1 MASNSEK
8 GHAKNVANF
17 KDLIAYSTG
26 YGSKYNP
33 SRAEFT
39 LPELNSMHSSAEKL
53 IGTLN
58 DVMPAYN
65 TAVAEKDVAFA
76 PFNKLITKV
85 YSNFSSCGALKGE
98 VDNAFTVAK
107 KLKGQF
113 TKTEKAKQAEAAGK
127 DPISQAQLSMDMRLE
142 NFDKFI
148 KILAANAKYK
158 PNETELQVASLQ
170 ALHTRLK
177 TLSDGI
183 VTASTPVINARSSR
197 DELLYTPETGL
208 VDIANGVKK
217 YIRSVYTAETPEY
230 KKVSALTFT
239 KPRKRK

>member
-33 SRAEFT
+33 SRTEFT
-39 LPELNSMHSSAEKL
+39 LLELNKMHINAENL
-53 IGTLN
+53 LGILN
-58 DVMPAYN
+58 DAMPSYN
-65 TAVAEKDVAFA
+65 TAVAEKDIAFE

-98 VDNAFTVAK
+98 VDNAFTLAK

-113 TKTEKAKQAEAAGK
+113 TKTDKAKQAEAAGK

-183 VTASTPVINARSSR
+183 VTASTPVINARSNR
-197 DELLYTPETGL
+197 DQLLYAPETGL

-217 YIRSVYTAETPEY
+217 YIRSVYTADTTEY
-230 KKVSALTFT
+230 KKVAVLTFT